1 MAEYIVE
8 ARLSDLFGI
17 KNKGELVRCK
27 DCKHRDPEDKKCD
40 HGDMIHIQHNFP
52 MPDDWFCPLGYAK
65 AGEHE

>member
-27 DCKHRDPEDKKCD
+27 DCKYYDFGLCD
-40 HGDMIHIQHNFP
+40 NVPKNTSPRPREGTF
-52 MPDDWFCPLGYAK
+52 FCADGK
-65 AGEHE
+65 QRGRT